1 MHYETCIQLIYKIEL
16 YVTSGSFVKQVE
28 ALRPPKLKFCK
39 IPPSMHD
46 AFVQSRRNL
55 FEKRHYFVIFAEGQA
70 AQLDLVYAVNVE
82 LREEL
87 YVVIDMCL

>member
-1 MHYETCIQLIYKIEL
+1 
-16 YVTSGSFVKQVE
+16 
-28 ALRPPKLKFCK
+28 
-39 IPPSMHD
+39 MHD